1 MFHRFSNKY
10 KKRCVVLLN
19 STSKMINV
27 DFLLL
32 VSFLHMFCFVEV
44 ILVQTKK
51 VININEKRKK
61 EYHIHLLFF
70 CNDRLKKQSNF
81 FSVVY
86 INREKHP

>member
-1 MFHRFSNKY
+1 MFHRFSNKC

-44 ILVQTKK
+44 IFVQTKK
-51 VININEKRKK
+51 VININEKDERIPYTPAVFLQRQIEKAVK
-61 EYHIHLLFF
+61 LLCCIH
-70 CNDRLKKQSNF
+70 QS
-81 FSVVY
+81 
-86 INREKHP
+86 

>member
-1 MFHRFSNKY
+1 M
-10 KKRCVVLLN
+10 VLLN

-51 VININEKRKK
+51 VININEKR
-61 EYHIHLLFF
+61 
-70 CNDRLKKQSNF
+70 
-81 FSVVY
+81 
-86 INREKHP
+86 